1 MKKTLFFA
9 GALALIMAGCAA
21 SGPTILSKTNTAPG
35 VKFKNFETYNFIQPL
50 GTDHNNSR
58 TPMSNSRTP
67 MSSRL
72 MNSMMRE
79 MSELGLRRSDESPE
93 LLVDFFV
100 ATEEMLGAGQ
110 TADEN
115 TIRRSHWNQSFSTWP
130 GYQTMVQQYSQG
142 VLIVDVIDTAN
153 NALVA
158 EGSAESPVP
167 GSGLT
172 QSQSDEFIRS
182 IVKDIW

>member
-1 MKKTLFFA
+1 MKKTFLFA
-9 GALALIMAGCAA
+9 STLALVLAACAS
-21 SGPTILSKTNTAPG
+21 SGPTISSNSNTAPG
-35 VKFKNFETYNFIQPL
+35 VKFKNFETYNFIKPL
-50 GTDHNNSR
+50 GTDRNDA
-58 TPMSNSRTP
+58 RTP
-67 MSSRL
+67 MSSML

-100 ATEEMLGAGQ
+100 ATEQTLAAGQ
-110 TADEN
+110 TAEEN
-115 TIRRSHWNQSFSTWP
+115 TIRRSHWDQSFSTWP
-130 GYQTMVQQYSQG
+130 AYQTMVRQYSQG
-142 VLIVDVIDTAN
+142 VLIVDLIDTSN